1 MMIFRLLRRLKYAVL
16 RPWWHTVTWFKWK
29 GFGVK
34 CGSFK
39 TTGIP
44 YVMVSRGGSMSVG
57 DGFTVHNHP
66 VGNPICA
73 GRCRFFVAPGKTLTI
88 GRNVGISDAAI
99 VAADD
104 LIIGDNVKIGG
115 GVRIFTT
122 DFHAL
127 DPQVRKDCDTAATAP
142 VRIGDNAFIGAGSTI
157 LKGVTVGYNA
167 VIGAGSVVTHDIPEN
182 EIWAGN
188 PARLIRRIT
197 EA

>member
-1 MMIFRLLRRLKYAVL
+1 MLFRFLRRLKYAAL
-16 RPWWHTVTWFKWK
+16 SPWWHAVTWFKWK

-34 CGSFK
+34 CGSFS

-44 YVMVSRGGSMSVG
+44 YVMVSRGGSMSIG
-57 DGFTVHNHP
+57 AGFTMHNHP
-66 VGNPICA
+66 IGNPICV
-73 GRCRFFVAPGKTLTI
+73 GRCRFFVAPGKSLTI

-99 VAADD
+99 VAADN
-104 LIIGDNVKIGG
+104 LTIGDNVKIGA

-127 DPQVRKDCDTAATAP
+127 DIDERKEFDTAATAP
-142 VRIGDNAFIGAGSTI
+142 VRIGDNAFIGAGTII
-157 LKGVTVGYNA
+157 LKGVTVGDNA
-167 VIGAGSVVTHDIPEN
+167 VIGAGSIVTHDIPAN